1 MATTPTREMID
12 IHMHLVPGVD
22 DGAEDEQMALLM
34 LLRAKDQG
42 ISTVFATPHS
52 SAFDE
57 DPVGTKE
64 KFRQLCARAA
74 QIFPEMQLYPGCE
87 IYCETGRMQTIL
99 SGLESGKY
107 PTMNRSRFVLME
119 FSQWVIPENT
129 TPCVETLVN
138 AGYTPIIAHMERYKY
153 LRDNMELVDG
163 FRELGATI
171 QINAYSLF
179 EEMEDSIKNW
189 AGTEGGFSGHR
200 CPQNLPP
207 PAQRGN
213 GPKVAVQ
220 KHRSRVCGH
229 NQPGQCPGAADA
241 EIRDAVLKV
250 KMAIG
255 RRIENEYISF
265 AGIQW
270 SKKLYYSQLV

>member
-189 AGTEGGFSGHR
+189 ARRLVLERKADFLGTDAHR
-200 CPQNLPP
+200 TYHRPP
-207 PAQRGN
+207 SAEMGLKWLYKNTDPEYADTISRGN
-213 GPKVAVQ
+213 AQGLLTQ
-220 KHRSRVCGH
+220 K
-229 NQPGQCPGAADA
+229 
-241 EIRDAVLKV
+241 
-250 KMAIG
+250 
-255 RRIENEYISF
+255 
-265 AGIQW
+265 
-270 SKKLYYSQLV
+270 